1 MRVLNNFRSSIV
13 VCAFTFSL
21 IAVTSLAPA
30 DPCGMVPPI
39 YTDGQSPIVRSGLQE
54 TFVSYR
60 NGVESFVIRPGYEG
74 KIDNFGMLIPF
85 PTPPSIRK
93 VHDDIFSQ
101 IKNAIDPPEVV
112 VDLRP
117 APPTAMAFGGQGGGA
132 VVRNLAIMDED
143 RVEVIREEAV
153 GMYEVAVLA
162 AGSAES
168 LKKWMDQ
175 NGYQFPEGMDKVTE
189 EYIAD
194 DWCFVAVKTRVAAK
208 SGVDPQPGQRNT
220 AAELP
225 DGTMFEGHVQGLA
238 FRFRSDELVVPM
250 RLSAFNG
257 DDLRNVV
264 YLLADNPKRIR
275 NIPEEYVRRQISG
288 EQLVKNI
295 TEPLP
300 LRVLGGTIDD
310 IPEGQIEQLK
320 EQRNPVP
327 KNGIAARLFVS
338 DVMASDLEGADELIL
353 QEENSEKSLVT
364 INERLGLRGI
374 EIDNLVVQAMN
385 NEMQPD
391 ENSLAALSEMTLTV
405 VDGDFPRQV
414 LAGENL
420 KFDNFEMAAAVN
432 NGDAYDSK
440 LNKAPGKREGNLYLG
455 SLDAIRRNESNVNAD
470 AIENESVSD

>member
-1 MRVLNNFRSSIV
+1 MQVLNNFRSSIAI
-13 VCAFTFSL
+13 CALTLLL
-21 IAVTSLAPA
+21 IAVASLAPA

-39 YTDGQSPIVRSGLQE
+39 YTDGQSPIVRTGLQQ

-74 KIDNFGMLIPF
+74 NIDNFGMLIPF

-93 VHDDIFSQ
+93 VHDDIFAQ
-101 IKNAIDPPEVV
+101 IQNAVDPPEVV

-117 APPTAMAFGGQGGGA
+117 QVLYKSARGGGA
-132 VVRNLAIMDED
+132 QQIHSGLAIEKKKE
-143 RVEVIREEAV
+143 VEVIREEAV

-168 LKKWMDQ
+168 LKTWMDQ
-175 NGYQFPEGMDKVTE
+175 NGYQFPEGMDEVTE
-189 EYIAD
+189 EYIAE
-194 DWCFVAVKTRVAAK
+194 DWCFVAVKTKVAAK
-208 SGVDPQPGQRNT
+208 EGVDPKPGQRNT

-225 DGTMFEGHVQGLA
+225 AGSVFEGHVQGLA
-238 FRFRSDELVVPM
+238 FRFRCDELVVPM

-264 YLLADNPKRIR
+264 YLLADSPKRIR

-288 EQLVKNI
+288 QQLVKNI

-310 IPEGQIEQLK
+310 IPDERMERLK
-320 EQRNPVP
+320 QQRDPVA
-327 KNGIAARLFVS
+327 KNGVAARLFVS
-338 DVMASDLEGADELIL
+338 DVMASDLEGVDELIL

-374 EIDNLVVQAMN
+374 EIDNLVVEAMN
-385 NEMQPD
+385 KEMQPD

-414 LAGENL
+414 LAGQNL
-420 KFDNFEMAAAVN
+420 KFDNFEMAVGIN
-432 NGDAYDSK
+432 SGDVYDSK
-440 LNKAPGKREGNLYLG
+440 LNKAPEKREGNLYLG
-455 SLDAIRRNESNVNAD
+455 SLDTIRRNEFNAR
-470 AIENESVSD
+470 AEQSKTNPSSD